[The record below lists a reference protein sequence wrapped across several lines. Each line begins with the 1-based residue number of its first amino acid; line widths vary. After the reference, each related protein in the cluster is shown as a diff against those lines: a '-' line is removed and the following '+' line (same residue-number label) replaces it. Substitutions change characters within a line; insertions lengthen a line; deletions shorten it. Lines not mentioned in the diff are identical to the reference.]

1 MVVKVFDD
9 NNFKISVLGLKMI
22 EDLFEMEIIQVNQI
36 AKQMINK
43 LNDPKIS
50 LRQNVSRLIFNEYMR
65 KHDKRWI

>member
-1 MVVKVFDD
+1 
-9 NNFKISVLGLKMI
+9 MI